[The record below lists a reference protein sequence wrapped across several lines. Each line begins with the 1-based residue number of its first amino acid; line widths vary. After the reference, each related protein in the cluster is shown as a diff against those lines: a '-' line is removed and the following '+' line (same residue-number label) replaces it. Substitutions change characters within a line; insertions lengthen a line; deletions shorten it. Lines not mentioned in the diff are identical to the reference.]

1 MFCGVSNQSKIYL
14 YIYTSN
20 LTYIYQLFF
29 STFFL
34 ITKHT
39 ENAHK
44 KVQARLLKK
53 QKKQK
58 KKTKEMEKREEKY
71 HIEIEMSEGK
81 EEKGKEGKEG
91 GGKRKSHIV
100 L

>member
-1 MFCGVSNQSKIYL
+1 M
-14 YIYTSN
+14 SN
-20 LTYIYQLFF
+20 LNIYMKLFSWIHSFFF